1 MPLITSEINY
11 DEESNN
17 VSKAYSN
24 GLSFSVAY
32 DDKGNIISDERNS
45 YVYDK
50 YGELIQTTGAVN
62 SSYTYDGRGNLLTKT
77 VNGETTE
84 FEYNNE
90 WLDQLT
96 AVNGTSLTYDVNG
109 NLLTY
114 GDAEYSWS
122 RGRQLDSV
130 TDGENSYSYT
140 YDTNGI
146 RASKKVNGRTTEF
159 NVLGSKILAQDSIDG
174 EMYFQYSG
182 DELIGFHLN
191 DAQYFYIK
199 NLNGDIV
206 GIEDYDGNLIAQY
219 EYDEW
224 GKLLNIT
231 TAEEG
236 SEEQLRIAN
245 ANPFR
250 YRGYYYDSETGYY
263 YLQSRYY
270 NPEWGRFINAEDFNY
285 LNTKNRFN
293 LNAYMYSWNSP
304 IVFEASKGT
313 EPQISININ
322 DILSFIKSSAEKI
335 KNGLTAEYDRISKLF
350 NNWSNAVHA
359 RCKAIA
365 DKISYFFKYP
375 EAVLNTMFSATSK
388 VMSSVG
394 SAVRFGLIEFI
405 RSNITSKLIEVK
417 DEKTNDETSEDTE
430 VLTFSI
436 CKSQLDFSDDQK
448 TNNWFEVALKV
459 LVFGIEADTLTKW
472 FSNIITV
479 TNEFFQGIILTA
491 VTAMNTM
498 FLYFKDTFN
507 DSFMDALK
515 NWSVGEFVNQLFGE
529 SIGSFL
535 DLFDIYNSFNEN
547 FSNQHLVEYSIIA
560 SFVDI
565 GSLMLT
571 IAVPGLV
578 ISNDM
583 ANDLIKQIL
592 SNMELGYI
600 WGKI

>member
-1 MPLITSEINY
+1 MDEVEPIEAEAADENAVAPRGTHLASTQTITHEYLTQSGKVMRETVGSTVMDFAY
-11 DEESNN
+11 DESGKPFAMIDQLSAQPKTYYYVLNLQGDVVKLVTES
-17 VSKAYSN
+17 
-24 GLSFSVAY
+24 
-32 DDKGNIISDERNS
+32 
-45 YVYDK
+45 
-50 YGELIQTTGAVN
+50 GAV
-62 SSYTYDGRGNLLTKT
+62 
-77 VNGETTE
+77 V
-84 FEYNNE
+84 
-90 WLDQLT
+90 
-96 AVNGTSLTYDVNG
+96 
-109 NLLTY
+109 
-114 GDAEYSWS
+114 
-122 RGRQLDSV
+122 
-130 TDGENSYSYT
+130 
-140 YDTNGI
+140 
-146 RASKKVNGRTTEF
+146 AS
-159 NVLGSKILAQDSIDG
+159 
-174 EMYFQYSG
+174 
-182 DELIGFHLN
+182 
-191 DAQYFYIK
+191 
-199 NLNGDIV
+199 
-206 GIEDYDGNLIAQY
+206 Y
-219 EYDEW
+219 EYDAW
-224 GKLLNIT
+224 GNILASSGSM
-231 TAEEG
+231 AEK
-236 SEEQLRIAN
+236 
-245 ANPFR
+245 NPLR
-250 YRGYYYDSETGYY
+250 YRGYYYDNETGYY
-263 YLQSRYY
+263 YLHSRYY

-350 NNWSNAVHA
+350 NNWSNAIHA

-388 VMSSVG
+388 VVSSIG

-405 RSNITSKLIEVK
+405 RSNIASKLIEVK
-417 DEKTNDETSEDTE
+417 DNKSDYNNSEDSE
-430 VLTFSI
+430 VSTFSI
-436 CKSQLDFSDDQK
+436 CKSQLNFPDDQK
-448 TNNWFEVALKV
+448 TNNWFEVALKI
-459 LVFGIEADTLTKW
+459 LVFGIETDTLTKW

-479 TNEFFQGIILTA
+479 TNEFFEGVILTA
-491 VTAMNTM
+491 VTAINTM

-515 NWSVGEFVNQLFGE
+515 NWSVGEFVSQLFGE